1 MVEIDLIIFD
11 FDGTLLDSKKVIVN
25 AANYTLNEL
34 GLKSKSGDWIIGH
47 VGTSIRGFLKRI
59 PGLEDIS
66 KVEKGVE
73 LFTRYW
79 NNNLVEESRLFPNI
93 KVVLEHFRDKS
104 MFIISNGSMMV
115 IEKAL
120 KKFKIKKYFQKVIS
134 GDDEDCLKP
143 STCPIDKAINIR
155 DIRQKERTIIVGDMV
170 VDIKTGKEAG
180 IKTCG
185 VTYGLGK
192 ADEIKASKPDFLI
205 NDILELM
212 EVIK

>member
-1 MVEIDLIIFD
+1 MVEIDLIIFN
-11 FDGTLLDSKKVIVN
+11 FDGTLLDSKRVIVN

-34 GLKSKSGDWIIGH
+34 GLKSKSSDWIIGH
-47 VGTSIRGFLKRI
+47 VGTSIRGFLKKI

-66 KVEKGVE
+66 MIEKGVE

-79 NNNLVEESRLFPNI
+79 NNNLVKESRLFPNV
-93 KVVLEHFRDKS
+93 KEVLEHFKDKS
-104 MFIISNGSMMV
+104 MFIISNGSMSV
-115 IEKAL
+115 IEEAL

-143 STCPIDKAINIR
+143 STCPIDKAVNIK
-155 DIRQKERTIIVGDMV
+155 DIRHRERTIIVGDME

-185 VTYGLGK
+185 VTYGFRK
-192 ADEIKASKPDFLI
+192 AEEIKASKPDFLI
-205 NDILELM
+205 NDILGLM